1 MLFELLNFQKKEDI
15 LYNILI
21 FIIVYYSIARPK
33 LTLMIRKRLNCDI
46 TRLLIFSLI
55 VYQTSIDYKLSLIL
69 ASFYLILYTIM
80 INEEINDELI
90 KIQ

>member
-1 MLFELLNFQKKEDI
+1 MLFELLNFQKKEDV

-46 TRLLIFSLI
+46 TRLLIFSFI